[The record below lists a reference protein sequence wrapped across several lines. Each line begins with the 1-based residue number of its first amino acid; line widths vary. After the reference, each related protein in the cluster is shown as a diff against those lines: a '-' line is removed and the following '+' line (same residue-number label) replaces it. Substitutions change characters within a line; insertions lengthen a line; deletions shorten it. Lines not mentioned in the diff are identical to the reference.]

1 MTDDELALVARMAFY
16 DATKHSADPWPAIA
30 VAIRAKVI
38 EECAG
43 VAKTAWLTCEY
54 GEIAD
59 ADAMC
64 ALSEHTESAIRALG
78 EKK

>member
-38 EECAG
+38 EECVEAIDTQKYRGCDEFG
-43 VAKTAWLTCEY
+43 VGHEQGCEDA
-54 GEIAD
+54 IA
-59 ADAMC
+59 
-64 ALSEHTESAIRALG
+64 AIRALK
-78 EKK
+78 EKTSD